1 MSKKKPKARPTLGTD
16 GLPLPVLPPERDPR
30 VSGRLVRV
38 LFYTPGFLAI
48 LLLKAGEPTAFG
60 LAVELLMLAS
70 AAAIVGG
77 LFVATQSDGL
87 GADIASRCGLWSG
100 GLILELMAVVPLL
113 SAIPVLF
120 HELATTAL
128 LHMREAQAGNV
139 PLGVSELV
147 PMVAVVPFMVYQLAG
162 FGTLHYVVS
171 RPVNWFI
178 NAGILALII
187 ASYTAN
193 RLEEFQYERAL
204 GTVLVG
210 SMSVLV
216 CYGILKL
223 RRMLEDFDRR
233 SPTGKTKDESAADSK
248 D

>member
-1 MSKKKPKARPTLGTD
+1 MSKKKPKARPTIGTD

-30 VSGRLVRV
+30 VSARMVRV

-77 LFVATQSDGL
+77 LFVATQSSGP
-87 GADIASRCGLWSG
+87 GADIASRCGVWSG
-100 GLILELMAVVPLL
+100 ALIIELMAVVPLL

-120 HELATTAL
+120 HELAHTAL
-128 LHMREAQAGNV
+128 LHMREAPAADV

-171 RPVNWFI
+171 RPANWFI
-178 NAGILALII
+178 NAGILALIV

-193 RLEEFQYERAL
+193 RLGKFMYERAL
-204 GTVLVG
+204 GSVLVVL
-210 SMSVLV
+210 MAVLV

-233 SPTGKTKDESAADSK
+233 SPAGKSEDETDQ
-248 D
+248 